1 MSKFIMIYKPL
12 QYLWKYFIYAAGKY
26 ATIMEFLLI
35 LNCCKD
41 ATKHF
46 SFLYKYLKKWNR
58 NKMLRKQ
65 LL

>member
-1 MSKFIMIYKPL
+1 MIYKPL

-46 SFLYKYLKKWNR
+46 SFLYKYLKK
-58 NKMLRKQ
+58 
-65 LL
+65 